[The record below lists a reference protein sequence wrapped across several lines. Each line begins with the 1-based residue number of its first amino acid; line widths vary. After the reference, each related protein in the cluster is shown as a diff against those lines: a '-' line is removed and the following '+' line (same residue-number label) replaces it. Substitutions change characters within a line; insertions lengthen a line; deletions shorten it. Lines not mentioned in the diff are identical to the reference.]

1 MITGQRIGRE
11 TTRDKETV
19 KEGQAQRVR
28 EETVRE
34 TGAERL
40 RLWGRREMLI
50 TRDSERAEMVSQT
63 AQQSQRLRQR
73 NVPKEVAGLGGGVLQ
88 QVTGPRVFFGHAAWS
103 TWDLSSPTR
112 DRTRTPCSR
121 SMEA

>member
-28 EETVRE
+28 EKETVRE

-50 TRDSERAEMVSQT
+50 TRDSERAETVSQT

-73 NVPKEVAGLGGGVLQ
+73 NVPKEVAG
-88 QVTGPRVFFGHAAWS
+88 
-103 TWDLSSPTR
+103 
-112 DRTRTPCSR
+112 
-121 SMEA
+121 